1 VVKALLLPREH
12 PRRKEMHEN
21 PGATEQEQELAR
33 TKRMDEEEA
42 MRGGN
47 APGDEGSAE
56 DGTDAEDE

>member
-1 VVKALLLPREH
+1 
-12 PRRKEMHEN
+12 MHEN